1 MFHDRAAAARQLLP
15 YLKERPLRRPV
26 VLAIPRGGLAL
37 GVVLAQGL
45 AAELDVVIVRKIPL
59 PGQPEAAIG
68 AVAEDGTVH
77 LHPQARQVEGVT
89 ADYLRHAR
97 AVALRRIEELR
108 RLFRQ
113 ARPPADLAGRSVIVV
128 DDGIATGATMLAALI
143 WLRSQGAENVIVA
156 VPVAAPDRLDE
167 VAAHCD
173 DVLCLRAPEQFR
185 AVGEWYEDFRP
196 VGDEEA
202 VALLAAAPNPTP
214 T

>member
-128 DDGIATGATMLAALI
+128 DDG
-143 WLRSQGAENVIVA
+143 
-156 VPVAAPDRLDE
+156 
-167 VAAHCD
+167 
-173 DVLCLRAPEQFR
+173 
-185 AVGEWYEDFRP
+185 
-196 VGDEEA
+196 
-202 VALLAAAPNPTP
+202 
-214 T
+214 